1 MTPLQMLIQ
10 RIENQMFAT
19 SENTDQLYIVRA
31 MAEMLLEKEQEM
43 FEEAYDMGY
52 IAGKKKEHD
61 IYGFQEHLN
70 KGQW

>member
-19 SENTDQLYIVRA
+19 AENNDQLYIVRT

-43 FEEAYDMGY
+43 FEDAYHTGY
-52 IAGKKKEHD
+52 VAGKKRYPD
-61 IYGFQEHLN
+61 TLGFMETLN
-70 KGQW
+70 EGKW